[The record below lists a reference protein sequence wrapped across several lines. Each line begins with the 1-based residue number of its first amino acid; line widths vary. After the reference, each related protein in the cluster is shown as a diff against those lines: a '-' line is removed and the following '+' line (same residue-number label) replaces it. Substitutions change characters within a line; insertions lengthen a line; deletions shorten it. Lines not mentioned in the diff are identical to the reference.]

1 MDEIISKQ
9 AKQVL
14 SKEEYQEFMSYIFAK
29 NIKDAKILANK
40 VYEISTNDVLETVYK
55 DECDFVLMSQYRKC
69 NDLLSLVIHYGL
81 KLDIND

>member
-29 NIKDAKILANK
+29 I
-40 VYEISTNDVLETVYK
+40 
-55 DECDFVLMSQYRKC
+55 
-69 NDLLSLVIHYGL
+69 
-81 KLDIND
+81 INLGN